1 MAILYQTSSFFQGW
15 VMTWVGALEWIKPTA
30 GIKEKDV
37 VVMIK
42 GKPGVGEP
50 EKSVS
55 LRLVDKGA
63 NLKAPNKVTQ

>member
-37 VVMIK
+37 VVLSHDQRK
-42 GKPGVGEP
+42 ARGWGTGK
-50 EKSVS
+50 VS
-55 LRLVDKGA
+55 IIEA
-63 NLKAPNKVTQ
+63 S